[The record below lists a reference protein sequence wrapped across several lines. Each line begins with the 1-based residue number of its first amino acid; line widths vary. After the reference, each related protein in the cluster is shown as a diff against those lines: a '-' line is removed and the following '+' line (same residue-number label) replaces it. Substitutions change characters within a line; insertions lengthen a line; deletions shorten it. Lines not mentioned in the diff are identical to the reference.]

1 MDSQINAAARALATG
16 DVLLALK
23 HVGLRDDPPALALR
37 GVAMA
42 QLGEL
47 GRAREL
53 LRVAARAF
61 GSAEPLAR
69 ARCITAEAEIALAA
83 RDLSPNDAGLV
94 GARKVLEAR
103 GDRRNALHARCI
115 EIRRLVILG
124 QIERAERA
132 LAALDRTG
140 ASPALDAIASLLD
153 AGVALRRIRVD
164 DARAA
169 LDHAEASARRAGVG
183 ALLAEIAA
191 ARAALTAPAARRIG
205 DGQESTLLL
214 EDVAAIHAS
223 GALVID
229 GCRRVVRGGTAE
241 VALGR
246 RPVLFALARALA
258 EAWPG
263 DVARAGL
270 IARAF
275 GATRINES
283 HRARLRVEIGRL
295 RRSVREL
302 AAIEATERG
311 FVLRARRANSVV
323 CLAPPTDDEHGN
335 LLALLADGNA
345 WSSSA
350 LSLALGASQR
360 TTQRALVA
368 LEAAGRIRAFGRGR
382 AQRWVAPA
390 LVGFTTVLLL
400 PGPVVEG

>member
-1 MDSQINAAARALATG
+1 MDSQVNAAARALATG

-23 HVGLRDDPPALALR
+23 HVGRRDDPPALALR

-53 LRVAARAF
+53 LHVAARAF
-61 GSAEPLAR
+61 GNAEPLAR

-83 RDLSPNDAGLV
+83 RDLAPNDAGLV

-124 QIERAERA
+124 RIERAERA

-140 ASPALDAIASLLD
+140 ASPALEAIASLLD
-153 AGVALRRIRVD
+153 ASVALRRIRVD
-164 DARAA
+164 AARAA
-169 LDHAEASARRAGVG
+169 LDHAEASARHAGVG

-191 ARAALTAPAARRIG
+191 ARAALTAPAARRLG
-205 DGQESTLLL
+205 DGQESALLL

-229 GCRRVVRGGTAE
+229 GCRRVVRAGTAE

-263 DVARAGL
+263 DVARTGL

-295 RRSVREL
+295 RRAVREL
-302 AAIEATERG
+302 AVIEATERG
-311 FVLRARRANSVV
+311 FVLRAPHASSVV
-323 CLAPPTDDEHGN
+323 CLAPPTEDEHGN

-350 LSLALGASQR
+350 LALALGASQR

-368 LEAAGRIRAFGRGR
+368 LEAAGKIRAFGRGR